1 VWGGG
6 EEEEGR
12 DCASPTTWPTPATP
26 ALFSTPPIHSDP
38 LPLPRSHPTTSAT
51 LSSTLSQTNP
61 NPKSV
66 HLRTHIHTP
75 LGQAMLANVATLA
88 RDPSRL
94 LFLLGHLRD
103 NVDRLKREPGLLV
116 ALAAARILLATEVNA
131 SNYEQV

>member
-1 VWGGG
+1 MIHFPSL
-6 EEEEGR
+6 
-12 DCASPTTWPTPATP
+12 DPTR
-26 ALFSTPPIHSDP
+26 
-38 LPLPRSHPTTSAT
+38 PRPQPFPQPH
-51 LSSTLSQTNP
+51 P
-61 NPKSV
+61 NPKTKLV
-66 HLRTHIHTP
+66 HLRTHIHAP

-103 NVDRLKREPGLLV
+103 NVELLKREPGLLE